1 LIGGELGLVYSES
14 ERMVGVTVQ
23 MPDMTHLGSGIFITD
38 RSTVRLGL
46 TLPSGEPLTLTIIFT
61 TDTSKSSEESTFS
74 LIPDG
79 PLGATLELVNA
90 DFPLGGGGV
99 GPMELGYSGNK
110 KVYFVIWA
118 HLLNEDTKLRRLE
131 YSFYEESKNNG

>member
-1 LIGGELGLVYSES
+1 
-14 ERMVGVTVQ
+14 MVGVTVQ
-23 MPDMTHLGSGIFITD
+23 LPDMTHLGSGIFITD
-38 RSTVRLGL
+38 RSTVSLGL

-61 TDTSKSSEESTFS
+61 TFS
-74 LIPDG
+74 LLPDG

-90 DFPLGGGGV
+90 DFTLGGGGV

-118 HLLNEDTKLRRLE
+118 HLLNEDTDRK
-131 YSFYEESKNNG
+131 SVV